1 MAKKPNRNGH
11 RSPGGDKTFSSL
23 ADLTPDPQNA
33 RRHNPRNV
41 GMLVDALHQVGA
53 ARSIVVD
60 ENGVVLAGNAT
71 IEAAAEAG
79 IHKVKTVEADGSE
92 IVAVVRRG
100 LSKEQKT
107 KLALYDNRVAEL
119 AEWNPDI
126 LSELVDTKE
135 LEGMFSDKEL
145 AEILTQTG
153 IEPKDA
159 EPQIDKA
166 AELQQKWGTETGQ
179 LWVIGNHRL
188 LVGDATNKADVGRL
202 CANVTPSLMV
212 TDPPYGVDYDPTWR
226 DDKGAFG
233 IGKVTMRGK
242 VENDDNASW
251 REAYELSPTDVAY
264 IWHAS
269 RHCVTVNQNLN
280 DAGYEIRAQIIWRKQ
295 HFAMSR
301 GDYHWQHEPLF
312 YAVRKGKKSG
322 WLGDRTQ
329 STIWDI
335 NNANPSGHTDSQ
347 ETKLGHGTQKPLEC
361 MARPIRNHSGDVY
374 DPFVGS
380 GTTLVAAEN
389 LNRKCYAIEIS
400 PPYVAVCLER
410 MTTAFPHL
418 KIEKVDQA
426 RAA

>member
-1 MAKKPNRNGH
+1 MRKKANKNEVA
-11 RSPGGDKTFSSL
+11 SQAGDKMFASL
-23 ADLTPDPQNA
+23 ADLTPDPANA
-33 RRHNPRNV
+33 RKHNPRNV
-41 GMLVDALHQVGA
+41 GMLVDSLHQVGA

-79 IHKVKTVEADGSE
+79 IHRVKAVEADGSE

-119 AEWNPDI
+119 AEWNPEI
-126 LSELVDTKE
+126 LAELTETKE

-166 AELQQKWGTETGQ
+166 EELRQKWGTESGQ

-188 LVGDATNKADVGRL
+188 LVGDSTNKADVGRL
-202 CANVTPSLMV
+202 CAEKQVDMIL
-212 TDPPYGVDYDPTWR
+212 TDPPYGMDLDPAYDSMFQGDKRHRKTGERFNAVRGDDAPYDPRPLMTHFDAVKEQFWFGADYYCER
-226 DDKGAFG
+226 IPNLSSGVFIVWDK
-233 IGKVTMRGK
+233 RCS
-242 VENDDNASW
+242 VEMDRVVGNV
-251 REAYELSPTDVAY
+251 YELA
-264 IWHAS
+264 WS
-269 RHCVTVNQNLN
+269 RQPHKK
-280 DAGYEIRAQIIWRKQ
+280 QIARVLW
-295 HFAMSR
+295 
-301 GDYHWQHEPLF
+301 
-312 YAVRKGKKSG
+312 
-322 WLGDRTQ
+322 
-329 STIWDI
+329 
-335 NNANPSGHTDSQ
+335 SGHHGMQGD
-347 ETKLGHGTQKPLEC
+347 TKSRLHPTQKPVALY
-361 MARPIRNHSGDVY
+361 AWFFDRWGKQGDVIVDFY
-374 DPFVGS
+374 SGVG
-380 GTTLVAAEN
+380 GLIVAAEN
-389 LNRKCYAIEIS
+389 ANRSAYCIEMDAGF
-400 PPYVAVCLER
+400 VACSLER

>member
-1 MAKKPNRNGH
+1 MKKANRNGD
-11 RSPGGDKTFSSL
+11 RSSSRDKTFLSL

-33 RRHNPRNV
+33 RKHNPRNV

-79 IHKVKTVEADGSE
+79 IHRVKTVEADGSE

-100 LSKEQKT
+100 LSKDQKT

-119 AEWNPDI
+119 AEWNPEI
-126 LSELVDTKE
+126 LSELAPE
-135 LEGMFSDKEL
+135 ALEGMFSDKEL

-166 AELQQKWGTETGQ
+166 EELRQKWGTETGQ

-188 LVGDATNKADVGRL
+188 LVGDSTNKSDVGRM
-202 CANVTPSLMV
+202 CADNKPLLMV
-212 TDPPYGVDYDPTWR
+212 TDPPYGLGGYAGR
-226 DDKGAFG
+226 S
-233 IGKVTMRGK
+233 GKKLAVAGDESDVRPLL
-242 VENDDNASW
+242 ESLP
-251 REAYELSPTDVAY
+251 EAVHRY
-264 IWHAS
+264 IWTEWS
-269 RHCVTVNQNLN
+269 TYPVFLEVLGKPTSLIVWGKPWFGMGN
-280 DAGYEIRAQIIWRKQ
+280 GYRR
-295 HFAMSR
+295 
-301 GDYHWQHEPLF
+301 QHEFCLYYGDF
-312 YAVRKGKKSG
+312 KSTSESDL
-322 WLGDRTQ
+322 WLIDYKSEGINSTWQRTEKHD
-329 STIWDI
+329 TH
-335 NNANPSGHTDSQ
+335 P
-347 ETKLGHGTQKPLEC
+347 TQKPLEC

-400 PPYVAVCLER
+400 PAYVAVCLER

-418 KIEKVDQA
+418 KIEKVDQV
-426 RAA
+426 RAVA